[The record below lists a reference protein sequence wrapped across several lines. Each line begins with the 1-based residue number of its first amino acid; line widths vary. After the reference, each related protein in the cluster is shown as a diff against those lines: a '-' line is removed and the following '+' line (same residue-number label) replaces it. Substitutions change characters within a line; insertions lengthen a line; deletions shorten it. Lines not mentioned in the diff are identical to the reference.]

1 MGTNYTKLVLDWR
14 SLKTNPRFDLQSNW
28 VRLHYQQELRPS
40 CCIYMHVV
48 HKLYDISEERVN
60 VFSTTAQQMAAG
72 F

>member
-1 MGTNYTKLVLDWR
+1 MGKNYKKLVLDWR
-14 SLKTNPRFDLQSNW
+14 SLEKNPRFDLQSKR

-48 HKLYDISEERVN
+48 RKLYDMSAERVN
-60 VFSTTAQQMAAG
+60 VFSTTAQQIAAG

>member
-1 MGTNYTKLVLDWR
+1 MKLVTDWR
-14 SLKTNPRFDLQSNW
+14 SKKKKKLGSTCEAKNTPALSARTATKT
-28 VRLHYQQELRPS
+28 LHIL
-40 CCIYMHVV
+40 YMHVV